1 MDKSTL
7 YEEPS
12 AADRKHKIWPING
25 YITVQTKVLNF
36 FNCMSTTIRLL
47 TTVIGW
53 IVSQNSFHSIHFI
66 V

>member
-12 AADRKHKIWPING
+12 AADRTHKIWPING

-36 FNCMSTTIRLL
+36 FNCMSTTIDY
-47 TTVIGW
+47 
-53 IVSQNSFHSIHFI
+53 
-66 V
+66 